1 MSWYFCGNC
10 WAEFK
15 LTKFTFKADVKG
27 GAEGAIAPLG
37 IWMSEKRAE
46 REKDSLICTISPIRF
61 KNLTTALT
69 LKFIYSEKAK
79 IFCKIFTLLFSH
91 IVPVKSKVK
100 IWQNF
105 AAISEYINFM
115 YNWYSR
121 VVYDQEQVMMA
132 RIP

>member
-1 MSWYFCGNC
+1 MSYYFYEEIHELKRDKKWRWARGVQLSIYPTHVIITCG
-10 WAEFK
+10 
-15 LTKFTFKADVKG
+15 LYIFTPSMKVKSVFL
-27 GAEGAIAPLG
+27 ESFFHKI
-37 IWMSEKRAE
+37 
-46 REKDSLICTISPIRF
+46 
-61 KNLTTALT
+61 LT